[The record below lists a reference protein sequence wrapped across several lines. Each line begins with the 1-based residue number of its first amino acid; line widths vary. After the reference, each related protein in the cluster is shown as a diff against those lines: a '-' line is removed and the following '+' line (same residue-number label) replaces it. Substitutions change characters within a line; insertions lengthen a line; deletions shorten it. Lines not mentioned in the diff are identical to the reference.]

1 MRVLDE
7 NASGHEGSRY
17 GGSSSLRGRLGGE
30 RRRRRSAPVA
40 GARPVGVPAQDE
52 EGGEDRGREE
62 ERDE

>member
-1 MRVLDE
+1 VRVLDE
-7 NASGHEGSRY
+7 NAFRHEGSRY

-30 RRRRRSAPVA
+30 RRRRSAPVA

-52 EGGEDRGREE
+52 EGGEDRRREE